1 MLRRISVRLSPYRRS
16 GREDMLEEIKSLDM
30 LAQEAEHRNIAL
42 SQLVLSLQA
51 ETMKTTEQEILE
63 KMYENLRVMRR
74 SAENG
79 IKEVS
84 SASGLS
90 GGMARKLAEH
100 PSDLLGLTAH
110 RASVYAL
117 AIAEHNA
124 CMGRIVAAPT
134 AGSCGILPGVL
145 LALGE
150 SKNISDEK
158 LVMGLVNAGAVGMV
172 IAQNANL
179 SGAQGGCAAEC
190 GSAGAM
196 AASAAV
202 ELMGGSPSMCT
213 DACAL
218 ALKAVMGLVCD
229 PVAGLVEVPCVKRNA
244 SGAVIALSSAE
255 LALAGIKSA
264 IGADEV
270 IGAMQRVGCMMHESL
285 KETAQGGIAATK
297 TARKIEA
304 QLRGEG

>member
-1 MLRRISVRLSPYRRS
+1 
-16 GREDMLEEIKSLDM
+16 MLETMDSLEE
-30 LAQEAEHRNIAL
+30 LVKEAEGRGIAL
-42 SQLVLSLQA
+42 SALALFLQA
-51 ETMKTTEQEILE
+51 KAMKCPEQEVIETMRN
-63 KMYENLRVMRR
+63 NLAVMRH
-74 SAENG
+74 SAEKG
-79 IKEVS
+79 MRETA

-90 GGMARKLAEH
+90 GGMAQKLKEH
-100 PSDLLGLTAH
+100 PAVLLGDTVH
-110 RASVYAL
+110 RAAVYAL

-134 AGSCGILPGVL
+134 AGSCGILPGVM

-150 SKNISDEK
+150 TKQISDEQ
-158 LVMGLVNAGAVGMV
+158 LILGLINAGAVGMV
-172 IAQNANL
+172 IAQNATL

-202 ELMGGSPSMCT
+202 ELMGGSPSMCA

-218 ALKAVMGLVCD
+218 TLKAVMGLVCD

-244 SGAVIALSSAE
+244 SGAVLALHSAE

-270 IGAMQRVGCMMHESL
+270 IGAMQSVGCMMHDSL
-285 KETAQGGIAATK
+285 KETALGGLAATK
-297 TARKIEA
+297 TAKEIEERLGNDA
-304 QLRGEG
+304 

>member
-1 MLRRISVRLSPYRRS
+1 MP
-16 GREDMLEEIKSLDM
+16 EEIKLLQD
-30 LAQEAEHRNIAL
+30 
-42 SQLVLSLQA
+42 LVFQA
-51 ETMKTTEQEILE
+51 EKRGQTLSEYTLYNQADAMKTTPENVL
-63 KMYENLRVMRR
+63 KHMRENLLVMRH
-74 SAENG
+74 SAEKG
-79 IKEVS
+79 MQETS
-84 SASGLS
+84 SASGLT
-90 GGMARKLAEH
+90 GGMAGKLAEQ
-100 PSDLLGLTAH
+100 PPKLLGETAQ
-110 RASVYAL
+110 RAAVYAL

-150 SKNISDEK
+150 TKHISDDG
-158 LVMGLVNAGAVGMV
+158 LLMGLLNAGAVGMV

-196 AASAAV
+196 AASAAT
-202 ELMGGSPSMCT
+202 ELMGGSPSMCAE
-213 DACAL
+213 ACAI

-244 SGAVIALSSAE
+244 SGAVIALNSAE
-255 LALAGIKSA
+255 LALAGIRSA

-270 IGAMQRVGCMMHESL
+270 IGAMQSVGCMMHEAL
-285 KETAQGGIAATK
+285 KETALGGIAATK
-297 TARKIEA
+297 TAKEIERKI
-304 QLRGEG
+304 RGMV